1 MPRLAIAP
9 EFPVELS
16 ALPQPARRD
25 ALVSVRRFLQ
35 NAAGAPHPER
45 VRGARD
51 DRVATL
57 RLAERHRG
65 VVVRQRDV
73 HWLLTVLPDAEA
85 WAYARRYRFG
95 VNPVIGVVEVWDA
108 EALERVE
115 TAIRRS
121 AASFPARLFADTCD
135 TDLIELGVDHRF
147 LPLVRLITD
156 ELTLEALEP
165 LLPPTQYVPLAALAR
180 GESVAAAW
188 RELDACRAVDAVP
201 APGPVGPAPGASPA
215 GAAAA
220 IDPDDLAA
228 ALARSPDRAVFAADP
243 RELNHVLDAPGW
255 CVFLHPAQHRLAYR
269 ESYDRPVLVTG
280 GAGTGKTLLALHR
293 AAFLAARGAGP
304 VLLVTFSQGLSG
316 ELSSRLDVLIED
328 GVVRKRVEVGNVDRL
343 AHRIVSDAE
352 GHPPVLVGSDELGA
366 LWREA
371 AGGRSPAF
379 LLREWEQVI
388 LAQNLRTLNE
398 YLSAPRPGRGVTLP
412 ADERAA
418 VWAAVGHVTGRLA
431 ERGKR
436 TLLQLAAEASILLG
450 QSTGDLLEEAA
461 PRREPYR
468 HIVVDEAQDLH
479 PVQWRLLRAAVPH
492 APDDLF
498 IVGDPHQRV
507 LDTRVSLASLGI
519 DAVQQRL
526 QVSHRLPGEILS
538 WGVRLRGGGP
548 ADGLV
553 AGVQELY
560 GFRATRHGPHPV
572 VRAYDSPEDELN
584 GLVSHV
590 WRWIREDGVPP
601 EEIAVAARTAG
612 LVREAR
618 AALRDSGV
626 RVTTLHGMK
635 GREFRRVAVI
645 GVADGVV
652 PAPDSLTPAEEDLS
666 ARAHDLQRERGLLY
680 VACTRARELLYVSH
694 SGRASPFLPI

>member
-9 EFPVELS
+9 EFPAQLS

-25 ALVSVRRFLQ
+25 ALVAVRRFLQ

-45 VRGARD
+45 VRGSRD

-73 HWLLTVLPDAEA
+73 YWLLTVLPDAEA
-85 WAYARRYRFG
+85 WAHARRYRFG

-115 TAIRRS
+115 AAVRRS
-121 AASFPARLFADTCD
+121 AASFPVRLFADTCD
-135 TDLIELGVDHRF
+135 TDLIELGIDHRF

-165 LLPPTQYVPLAALAR
+165 LLPPTQYAPLAALAK

-188 RELDACRAVDAVP
+188 RELDACRAVDA
-201 APGPVGPAPGASPA
+201 PGP
-215 GAAAA
+215 GAAAP
-220 IDPDDLAA
+220 IDPEDLAA

-243 RELNHVLDAPGW
+243 RALNHVLDAPGW
-255 CVFLHPAQHRLAYR
+255 CVFLHPAQRRLAYR
-269 ESYDRPVLVTG
+269 ESCDRPVLVTG

-316 ELSSRLDVLIED
+316 ELSSRLDLLIED

-352 GHPPVLVGSDELGA
+352 GRPPVLVGSDELGA

-371 AGGRSPAF
+371 AAGRSPAF

-388 LAQNLRTLNE
+388 LAQNLRTLDE

-412 ADERAA
+412 AEERAA
-418 VWAAVGHVTGRLA
+418 VWAAVEHVTGRLA

-450 QSTGDLLEEAA
+450 QTTGDLLEEAA

-468 HIVVDEAQDLH
+468 HVVVDEAQDLH

-584 GLVSHV
+584 GLVAHV
-590 WRWIREDGVPP
+590 SRWIREDGVPA

-635 GREFRRVAVI
+635 GLEFRRVAVI

-652 PAPDSLTPAEEDLS
+652 PAPDSLTPAGEDLS

>member
-9 EFPVELS
+9 EFPAELG

-73 HWLLTVLPDAEA
+73 YWLLTILPDAEA
-85 WAYARRYRFG
+85 WAYAQRYRFG
-95 VNPVIGVVEVWDA
+95 VNPVLGVVEVWDA
-108 EALERVE
+108 EALERAEAAV
-115 TAIRRS
+115 RRS
-121 AASFPARLFADTCD
+121 AASSPARLFADTCD

-147 LPLVRLITD
+147 LPLVRSITD
-156 ELTLEALEP
+156 ELRLEALEP
-165 LLPPTQYVPLAALAR
+165 LLPPTQYAPLAALAR
-180 GESVAAAW
+180 GASVAAAW
-188 RELDACRAVDAVP
+188 RELDACRAVDP
-201 APGPVGPAPGASPA
+201 APDPAP
-215 GAAAA
+215 

-228 ALARSPDRAVFAADP
+228 ALVRSPDRAVFAADP

-304 VLLVTFSQGLSG
+304 VLLVAFSQGLSA
-316 ELSSRLDVLIED
+316 ELSSRLDLLIED
-328 GVVRKRVEVGNVDRL
+328 GAVRKRVEVGNVDRL
-343 AHRIVSDAE
+343 AHRIVSGAE
-352 GHPPVLVGSDELGA
+352 GHPPVLVGSEELGA

-388 LAQNLRTLNE
+388 LAQNLRTLEE
-398 YLSAPRPGRGVTLP
+398 YLSAPRPGRGVALP
-412 ADERAA
+412 AEERTA
-418 VWAAVGHVTGRLA
+418 VWAAVEHVTGRLA

-436 TLLQLAAEASILLG
+436 TLLQLAAEASLLLG
-450 QSTGDLLEEAA
+450 QTTGDLLEEAA

-526 QVSHRLPGEILS
+526 QVSYRLPGEILS

-584 GLVSHV
+584 GLVAHV

-601 EEIAVAARTAG
+601 AEIAVAARTAG

-618 AALRDSGV
+618 AALGDSGV
-626 RVTTLHGMK
+626 RVSTLHGMK

-652 PAPDSLTPAEEDLS
+652 PAPDSLTPAGEDLS

-694 SGRASPFLPI
+694 SGRASPFLPL

>member
-1 MPRLAIAP
+1 MPRLAISP
-9 EFPVELS
+9 EFPVELG

-35 NAAGAPHPER
+35 NSSGAPHPER

-57 RLAERHRG
+57 RLADRHRG

-73 HWLLTVLPDAEA
+73 YWLLTVLPDADA
-85 WAYARRYRFG
+85 WAYAQRYRFG

-108 EALERVE
+108 EALEQAER
-115 TAIRRS
+115 AIRRS
-121 AASFPARLFADTCD
+121 SAVFPARLFADTCD
-135 TDLIELGVDHRF
+135 SDMAELGVDHRF
-147 LPLVRLITD
+147 LPLVRLISD

-165 LLPPTQYVPLAALAR
+165 LLPVTQYAPLAALAR
-180 GESVAAAW
+180 GESVATAW
-188 RELDACRAVDAVP
+188 RELDACRP
-201 APGPVGPAPGASPA
+201 ADPPS
-215 GAAAA
+215 AADPIDP

-228 ALARSPDRAVFAADP
+228 ALRRSPDRAVFAADV

-255 CVFLHPAQHRLAYR
+255 CVFLHPPQRRLAYR
-269 ESYDRPVLVTG
+269 DSYGQPVLVTG
-280 GAGTGKTLLALHR
+280 GAGTGKTLTALHR
-293 AAFLAARGAGP
+293 AAFLARRGAGP
-304 VLLVTFSQGLSG
+304 VLLVTFSQGLST
-316 ELSSRLDVLIED
+316 ELSARLDVLIED
-328 GVVRKRVEVGNVDRL
+328 GVVRKRIEVGNVDRL
-343 AHRIVSDAE
+343 AQRVVAEAE
-352 GHPPVLVGSDELGA
+352 GRAPVIVGADELAG
-366 LWREA
+366 LWRET
-371 AGGRSPAF
+371 GSGHSPAF

-388 LAQNLRTLNE
+388 LAQNLLTLDE
-398 YLSAPRPGRGVTLP
+398 YLSAPRPGRGVALP
-412 ADERAA
+412 AEERAA
-418 VWAAVGHVTGRLA
+418 VWAAVEHVTGRLA

-436 TLLQLAAEASILLG
+436 TLLQLAADASILLG
-450 QSTGDLLEEAA
+450 QTTGDLLEEAA

-479 PVQWRLLRAAVPH
+479 PAQWRLLRAAVPH

-507 LDTRVSLASLGI
+507 LDTRVSLASVGI
-519 DAVQQRL
+519 DALWHRL
-526 QVSHRLPGEILS
+526 QVSYRLPGEILS

-584 GLVSHV
+584 GLAAHV
-590 WRWIREDGVPP
+590 ARWISEGVPP
-601 EEIAVAARTAG
+601 GEIAVAARTAD
-612 LVREAR
+612 LVRGAR
-618 AALRDSGV
+618 AALKDTGV

-635 GREFRRVAVI
+635 GLEFRRVAVI
-645 GVADGVV
+645 GVADGIV
-652 PAPDSLTPAEEDLS
+652 PAPDSLTPAGEDLT

-694 SGRASPFLPI
+694 SGRASPFLPV

>member
-1 MPRLAIAP
+1 MPRLAISP
-9 EFPVELS
+9 EFPVELG

-25 ALVSVRRFLQ
+25 TLVSVRAFLQ
-35 NAAGAPHPER
+35 DAPGAPCPEQ

-57 RLAERHRG
+57 RLADRHRG

-108 EALERVE
+108 EALERAE
-115 TAIRRS
+115 QAIRRS
-121 AASFPARLFADTCD
+121 AAASPARLFADACD
-135 TDLIELGVDHRF
+135 EDLAELGIDRRF

-156 ELTLEALEP
+156 GLTLEALEP
-165 LLPPTQYVPLAALAR
+165 LLPVTQYVPLAALAR
-180 GESVAAAW
+180 GEPVAEAW
-188 RELDACRAVDAVP
+188 RELDACRAVDP
-201 APGPVGPAPGASPA
+201 SPSSDP
-215 GAAAA
+215 
-220 IDPDDLAA
+220 IDPGDLAA
-228 ALARSPDRAVFAADP
+228 ALARSPDRAVFAADV
-243 RELNHVLDAPGW
+243 RHLNQVLDAPGW
-255 CVFLHPAQHRLAYR
+255 CVFLHPPQHRLAYR
-269 ESYDRPVLVTG
+269 DSYEQPVLVTG
-280 GAGTGKTLLALHR
+280 GAGTGKTLTALHR
-293 AAFLAARGAGP
+293 AAFLAGRGAGQ
-304 VLLVTFSQGLSG
+304 VLLVTFSQGLSA
-316 ELSSRLDVLIED
+316 ELSARLDLLIED
-328 GVVRKRVEVGNVDRL
+328 GVVRRRIEVGNVDRL
-343 AHRIVSDAE
+343 AQRVVAEAE
-352 GHPPVLVGSDELGA
+352 GRAPVIVGADELAG
-366 LWREA
+366 LWRETES
-371 AGGRSPAF
+371 GHSPAF

-388 LAQNLRTLNE
+388 LAQNLRTLDE
-398 YLSAPRPGRGVTLP
+398 YLAAPRPGRGVTLP
-412 ADERAA
+412 GAERAA
-418 VWAAVGHVTGRLA
+418 VWAAVEHVTGRLA

-436 TLLQLAAEASILLG
+436 TLLQLAADASVLLG

-461 PRREPYR
+461 PRRGPYR
-468 HIVVDEAQDLH
+468 HIVVDEAQDMH
-479 PVQWRLLRAAVPH
+479 PAQWRLLRAAVPH

-519 DAVQQRL
+519 DALWRRL
-526 QVSHRLPGEILS
+526 QVSYRLGGELLS

-584 GLVSHV
+584 GLAARVT
-590 WRWIREDGVPP
+590 RWISEGVPP
-601 EEIAVAARTAG
+601 GEIAVAARTAE
-612 LVREAR
+612 LVRDAR
-618 AALRDSGV
+618 AALRDTGV

-635 GREFRRVAVI
+635 GLEFRRVAVI
-645 GVADGVV
+645 GVADGIV
-652 PAPDSLTPAEEDLS
+652 PAPESLTPATEDLT

-694 SGRASPFLPI
+694 SGRASPFLPT